1 VLLAIGPEKA
11 EPTMG
16 RIKELECAGDPLSAR
31 FLEET
36 CEKGTILA
44 EALLLD
50 LAEQGF
56 GGRVID
62 GELSGYRYD
71 RPILGSCCAPLT
83 APGGMSKARKATFLK
98 RCHVTIQMQLLCQR
112 HEGFFFPEKRAGH
125 LAPYKA

>member
-1 VLLAIGPEKA
+1 
-11 EPTMG
+11 MG

-62 GELSGYRYD
+62 GELSGYRHD
-71 RPILGSCCAPLT
+71 RPDPWIVLRTVDSTWWDVEGEESDVLETLQCHYPDATPL
-83 APGGMSKARKATFLK
+83 
-98 RCHVTIQMQLLCQR
+98 
-112 HEGFFFPEKRAGH
+112 PEA
-125 LAPYKA
+125 